1 MKQDFIVRKFE
12 KYDIEA
18 LKKLSFD
25 LMQSQTHINSLFYG
39 LTITRAVGIEEEIY
53 NPSCCIF
60 VAEYNKELIGFSEIK
75 LDEKNSWFEIE
86 KHALFVSIFVD
97 KSKYKNLDFCDIAFK
112 LYKSCENWAKEHK
125 MKYLCADVYGEN
137 IRVRKLLTRR
147 GFREYKIKFIKEL
160 NN

>member
-12 KYDIEA
+12 KSDIEG

-25 LMQSQTHINSLFYG
+25 LMQSQTNINSLFYG
-39 LTITRAVGIEEEIY
+39 LTIKRVVGIEEEID

-60 VAEYNKELIGFSEIK
+60 VAEYNKELIGFSEVK

-86 KHALFVSIFVD
+86 KHSLLVSMFID
-97 KSKYKNLDFCDIAFK
+97 KSKYENLNFYNIALR
-112 LYKSCENWAKEHK
+112 LYKLCEDWAKEHK

-137 IRVRKLLTRR
+137 TRVRRLLEKR
-147 GFREYKIKFIKEL
+147 GFREYKIKFLKEL
-160 NN
+160 ND